1 MNNNSNKTVVKI
13 SDIKGFFYNN
23 DTTKKKYNLYLP
35 DIYRLSLFD
44 KDIFEFHELFLLQ
57 SDLLENLT
65 EEKLNNIPNFI
76 NIKNKFFDKFE
87 EKKDINNF
95 IRDNKHLYIGNSNNF
110 NVFLNYFGVINY
122 LILKKFLD
130 NKESVIEKIIFTSY
144 NNISEPL
151 MVPVEIYNLYESS
164 TEFLYDKLT
173 ENGVKELSFFDHIS
187 QYVIKSNDI
196 DNFIINNKIEIS
208 INNDEISLE
217 DKSQNLY
224 DKNYKKIFNITKL
237 IDLLDNRSS
246 DIEKKLN
253 SLNEEKYE
261 LNSFIKKFDKFK
273 DVIIKNFNNQY
284 ANI

>member
-1 MNNNSNKTVVKI
+1 MLKLVILKVSFTI
-13 SDIKGFFYNN
+13 MIQL
-23 DTTKKKYNLYLP
+23 KKYNLYLP